1 MNLSARNLLQ
11 DDLADQVAEVLTRHG
26 VPAALL
32 QLELTES
39 AIMVEP
45 DRARER
51 LDQLAALG
59 VQISLDDFGAG
70 YTSLGQL
77 KDLPVSQLKVDRSFI
92 AAMAQDPSSA
102 LIVQSIIDLGHH
114 LGLTTIAE
122 GVETAADVEA
132 LRRYGC
138 DAAQGYYLSRPV
150 PAAALDRWRSTQ
162 PPSQRGEPRPA
173 GRSVVAH

>member
-1 MNLSARNLLQ
+1 
-11 DDLADQVAEVLTRHG
+11 
-26 VPAALL
+26 
-32 QLELTES
+32 
-39 AIMVEP
+39 
-45 DRARER
+45 
-51 LDQLAALG
+51 
-59 VQISLDDFGAG
+59 
-70 YTSLGQL
+70 
-77 KDLPVSQLKVDRSFI
+77 
-92 AAMAQDPSSA
+92 MAQDPSSA

-122 GVETAADVEA
+122 GVETAADLEA